1 MKFYDSILESLR
13 KFLGKPGATEAE
25 IDHEMSEQKQTLA
38 ELVSGAGTQALTE
51 QVEQLTE
58 RLNGFETNLADLTT
72 QLQERDATIS
82 NLTAQI
88 TASQT
93 EIDSR
98 DEQITALNAQI
109 SQANADHAK
118 AVGTLSGQIAALK
131 AGTGVVKDENA
142 PVQMVKEMQTAP
154 GIVPIKDEALNNII
168 SGK

>member
-1 MKFYDSILESLR
+1 MKFYDNFTAWAR
-13 KFLGKPGATEAE
+13 TFFGKPDATEAE
-25 IDHEMSEQKQTLA
+25 LDNVISEQTATLA
-38 ELVSGAGTQALTE
+38 ELISGAGTQALTE

-109 SQANADHAK
+109 SQANAEHAK

-142 PVQMVKEMQTAP
+142 PVQMVKETQAAP
-154 GIVPIKDEALNNII
+154 GIVPIKDEALNNIL